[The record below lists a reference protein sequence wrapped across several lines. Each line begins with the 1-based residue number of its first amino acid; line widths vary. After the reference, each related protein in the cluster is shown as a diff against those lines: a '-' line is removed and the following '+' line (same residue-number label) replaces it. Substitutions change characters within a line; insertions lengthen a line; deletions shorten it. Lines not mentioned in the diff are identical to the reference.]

1 MFCPVCGNEENEP
14 IIVNGAKVCQK
25 CGCVIEKV
33 KNNEAKQNKVS
44 GVLIVSIIAIILVFI
59 IGVFV
64 IGRLFGGLI
73 GILFSIV
80 LTLGILFFAV
90 MKGKKK

>member
-44 GVLIVSIIAIILVFI
+44 GIIIVSIIAIILVFI
-59 IGVFV
+59 IGVIF
-64 IGRLFGGLI
+64 FGGLG

-80 LTLGILFFAV
+80 LALGILFFAV

>member
-14 IIVNGAKVCQK
+14 MILNGAKVCQK

-44 GVLIVSIIAIILVFI
+44 GIIIVSIIAIILVFI

-64 IGRLFGGLI
+64 IGGLGGI
-73 GILFSIV
+73 RFSIVLIV

>member
-14 IIVNGAKVCQK
+14 MILNGAKVCQK

-44 GVLIVSIIAIILVFI
+44 GILIVSIIAIILVFI

-64 IGRLFGGLI
+64 IGGLI

-80 LTLGILFFAV
+80 LALGIFFFAV

>member
-14 IIVNGAKVCQK
+14 MILNGAKVCQK

-44 GVLIVSIIAIILVFI
+44 GIIIVSIIAIILVFI
-59 IGVFV
+59 IGVIF
-64 IGRLFGGLI
+64 FGGLI
-73 GILFSIV
+73 GILLSIV
-80 LTLGILFFAV
+80 LALGILFFAV

>member
-14 IIVNGAKVCQK
+14 MILNGAKVCQK

-44 GVLIVSIIAIILVFI
+44 GILIVSIIAIILVFI
-59 IGVFV
+59 IGVIF
-64 IGRLFGGLI
+64 FGGLG